1 MERFIGSTSKD
12 DLLAWIDNVVRH
24 LRNSHNIFCSLTS
37 GAVVFGLNG
46 VTKVVNSSMKN
57 VAAFPPLFPAFQG
70 LLNQRIHAGII
81 DRHAGTVDQYILGI
95 TVAAGCPGEPRG
107 RVANLQGSEHHKIL
121 VFLRA
126 GTRSDV

>member
-24 LRNSHNIFCSLTS
+24 LRNSHNVFCSLTS

-46 VTKVVNSSMKN
+46 VTKVVNSSLKKI
-57 VAAFPPLFPAFQG
+57 AAFPPLFPTLQG
-70 LLNQRIHAGII
+70 LLNQWVHASVVDKHAGII
-81 DRHAGTVDQYILGI
+81 DQYILI
-95 TVAAGCPGEPRG
+95 DVAVAADCPGEPRG
-107 RVANLQGSEHHKIL
+107 RVANLQGSEHHRIL

-126 GTRSDV
+126 GTR